1 MVYQLK
7 AYGSVAELLG
17 SVSTEIELAQ
27 RHMKE
32 VRDASNEIR
41 KRSDR
46 AKRLQQA
53 FLNGSRAPTPAVSHG
68 IRVGDLDVV
77 VNAGSD
83 DQLLA
88 LDLMIHAQ
96 NERIVALQ
104 KIQDSLTKLQA
115 KSPTELLNEISCLVI
130 ENDGVPRKVM
140 FQDKSHYESEAM
152 SSLFPSTMH
161 GLNGAY
167 HGPHPEHAKL
177 GEVQVEMASIARD
190 STESR
195 RSVGESD
202 DSNDERRNP
211 RSPETPHLN
220 SENRLSSVLR
230 FVTAKPFTPSSRP

>member
-17 SVSTEIELAQ
+17 AVSTEIELAQ
-27 RHMKE
+27 RHMQE
-32 VRDASNEIR
+32 VVNASNEIR
-41 KRSDR
+41 KRSER

-53 FLNGSRAPTPAVSHG
+53 FLNGSKVPTPTASHG
-68 IRVGDLDVV
+68 IRMGELDVV

-130 ENDGVPRKVM
+130 
-140 FQDKSHYESEAM
+140 
-152 SSLFPSTMH
+152 
-161 GLNGAY
+161 
-167 HGPHPEHAKL
+167 
-177 GEVQVEMASIARD
+177 
-190 STESR
+190 
-195 RSVGESD
+195 
-202 DSNDERRNP
+202 
-211 RSPETPHLN
+211 
-220 SENRLSSVLR
+220 
-230 FVTAKPFTPSSRP
+230 